1 MVHLQVLEL
10 NPPAELDSKTLAD
23 ILIFTMVKMGVG
35 GGGGGAADS
44 TLSQGASGTKQDF
57 VPFCML
63 TVSR

>member
-35 GGGGGAADS
+35 GGGGAADS
-44 TLSQGASGTKQDF
+44 TLSQGASGTKLDF

>member
-10 NPPAELDSKTLAD
+10 NPPAELDSKTPAD
-23 ILIFTMVKMGVG
+23 ILIFTMVKMGV
-35 GGGGGAADS
+35 GGGGAADS
-44 TLSQGASGTKQDF
+44 TLSQGASGTKLDF